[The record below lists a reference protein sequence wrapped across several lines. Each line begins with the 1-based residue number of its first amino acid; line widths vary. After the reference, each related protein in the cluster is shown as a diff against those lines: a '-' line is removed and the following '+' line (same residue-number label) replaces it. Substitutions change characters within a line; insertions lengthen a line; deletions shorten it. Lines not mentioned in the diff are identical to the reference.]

1 MGYWIEQRDSNFL
14 LPEANHEK
22 ALKALQ
28 ELAKKAAD
36 GEVNSLD
43 WIAPSAIIE
52 AKTIKE
58 ALVAIRWEPSI
69 YDETGDVIGLEF
81 TGQKSG
87 SDLQLFNAI
96 APFVEAGSY
105 IEMQGEDGAVWRWV
119 FDKGRC
125 TEKYGR
131 VVFDY

>member
-1 MGYWIEQRDSNFL
+1 MGYWIEQRDSAFL
-14 LPEANHEK
+14 LQKANFKK

-28 ELAKKAAD
+28 ALAKKAAE
-36 GEVNSLD
+36 GEVSLD
-43 WIAPSAIIE
+43 WITPSAIIE

-87 SDLQLFNAI
+87 SDLQLFNEI

-105 IEMQGEDGAVWRWV
+105 IEMQGEDGEVWRWV
-119 FDKGRC
+119 FDQGKC
-125 TEKYGR
+125 TEEYGR